1 MVNVYVQTVLKVI
14 NVQRELAQ
22 MNFGVI
28 NAKIPVNVITITR
41 KCKYFFIFMI
51 IKKYFFNLIFVD
63 AIPGQ
68 EIVSVNLAGIVKIV
82 HASVVF

>member
-41 KCKYFFIFMI
+41 KY
-51 IKKYFFNLIFVD
+51 